1 MTCVNGRRWRHFWKN
16 TKRGEKAM
24 TKEEFFAAF
33 GEPYLQTPGGQGVFL
48 AGIALGMLARGQ
60 AKEVDASPVFK
71 QLPFGRLRQRDV
83 KRQLARLPEL
93 AKAYDVKYKELIR
106 KTAIWAG
113 ESLLQGDAGELGV
126 EGNFSFA
133 TAFMNASAYFWT
145 LHGKKQEEAAES
157 AAEQG
162 VQA

>member
-1 MTCVNGRRWRHFWKN
+1 MCANGRRWWHFWKN
-16 TKRGEKAM
+16 TKRGEEGM
-24 TKEEFFAAF
+24 TKEEFFTAF

-60 AKEVDASPVFK
+60 AKEIDTSPVFK
-71 QLPFGRLRQRDV
+71 QLAFGRLRQRDV

-93 AKAYDVKYKELIR
+93 AKAYDIKYKELIR

-113 ESLLQGDAGELGV
+113 DALLQGDGSELGV

-133 TAFMNASAYFWT
+133 VAFMNASAYFWT
-145 LHGKKQEEAAES
+145 LHGKKQADAAEP
-157 AAEQG
+157 AAEPG
-162 VQA
+162 VQG